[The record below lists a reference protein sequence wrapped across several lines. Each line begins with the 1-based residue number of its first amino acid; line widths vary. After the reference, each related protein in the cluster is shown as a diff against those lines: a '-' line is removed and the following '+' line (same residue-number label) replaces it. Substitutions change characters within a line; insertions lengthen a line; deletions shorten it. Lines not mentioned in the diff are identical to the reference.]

1 MRLVWLD
8 RFPTGIT
15 NDELHFVL
23 NAKAVFY
30 RFTNMANNWHPLSL
44 KTIPNETSS
53 ELPFLLIAPWV
64 GPLPTTLFLAR
75 LPYAI
80 NGLFTVY
87 LLYLIT
93 KLLTSRTLA
102 LITTLI
108 AALNPW
114 MIFVNRTSFDAPLA
128 LGFLLWGF
136 YLLLRLRSNWLYLSL
151 IPLLLGF
158 YCYIGTKTI
167 WFPYVLIIAIF
178 SYRHRRCY
186 RSQLWLIV
194 ILSLFFYLSYGLIVA
209 RKSLRTTE
217 LLSPFSGQINQQV
230 AQEKNQSLQNPFKL
244 LLTNNLT
251 VYFKTFI
258 FKYLNNFS
266 PEILFTTGDHTFY
279 LSLWRHGYFYYLDF
293 LLIVFGLLFFYIKF
307 THIFYLLLF
316 LIALSPLPE
325 AIRRDQLPAYA
336 FHSVLQYPFFYI
348 LISGGIIILTQNL
361 KNRFRLA
368 VLFLLY
374 CLSWFNFLDIYFF
387 KYPVFQPEG
396 FDFSRR
402 LLSRYLFFESRK
414 SVSIVVLAK
423 EPNSLF
429 RNYLFY
435 NNLYTSASFNDIQ
448 NIYRSDI
455 NTINFRQI
463 TFTNL
468 DRQFQPKNFQTII
481 VDRHL
486 NYNHYFPNKY
496 SINHLADNHELFA
509 VFQGKTCSGLRLEP
523 FSHHLNLFDLDIEGQ
538 NEAKFCAK
546 FIH

>member
-509 VFQGKTCSGLRLEP
+509 VFQCKTCSGLRLEP

>member
-1 MRLVWLD
+1 
-8 RFPTGIT
+8 
-15 NDELHFVL
+15 
-23 NAKAVFY
+23 
-30 RFTNMANNWHPLSL
+30 
-44 KTIPNETSS
+44 
-53 ELPFLLIAPWV
+53 
-64 GPLPTTLFLAR
+64 
-75 LPYAI
+75 
-80 NGLFTVY
+80 
-87 LLYLIT
+87 
-93 KLLTSRTLA
+93 
-102 LITTLI
+102 
-108 AALNPW
+108 
-114 MIFVNRTSFDAPLA
+114 
-128 LGFLLWGF
+128 
-136 YLLLRLRSNWLYLSL
+136 
-151 IPLLLGF
+151 
-158 YCYIGTKTI
+158 
-167 WFPYVLIIAIF
+167 
-178 SYRHRRCY
+178 
-186 RSQLWLIV
+186 
-194 ILSLFFYLSYGLIVA
+194 LSLFFYLSYGLIVA